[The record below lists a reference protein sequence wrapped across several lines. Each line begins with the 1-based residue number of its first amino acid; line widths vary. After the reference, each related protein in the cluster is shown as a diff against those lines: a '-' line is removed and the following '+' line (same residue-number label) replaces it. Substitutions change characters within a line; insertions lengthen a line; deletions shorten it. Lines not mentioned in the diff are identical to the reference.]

1 MNIFMFVFLGFTFFT
16 HVLEAKI
23 PKSMLKNPNALMPDV
38 WPKLIIIL
46 LLICLAINIVKII
59 KKNKGNKDFNFAT
72 FGKNTLVF
80 LKSKMFIGMIILVV
94 ASLVL
99 ELLGFVVTGALML
112 FAFGLL
118 LGQKKVLPLAIFSIA
133 VALLLHII
141 FNGLLSVTLPRGEI
155 AFLRQMSLTLESFVP
170 WVKGLFGM

>member
-1 MNIFMFVFLGFTFFT
+1 MNIFMFGFLGFTYFT
-16 HVLEAKI
+16 HVVESKIAK
-23 PKSMLKNPNALMPDV
+23 SQLKNPNALLPDV

-59 KKNKGNKDFNFAT
+59 RKNKGKPDFNFKS
-72 FGKNTLVF
+72 FGKNTLNF
-80 LKSKMFIGMIILVV
+80 LKSKMFIGMIIMI
-94 ASLVL
+94 AGSMVL
-99 ELLGFVVTGALML
+99 ELFGFVVTSVLML

-118 LGQKKVLPLAIFSIA
+118 LGEKKIWRLAIFAVA

-155 AFLRQMSLTLESFVP
+155 PFLRNFSLTLESFVP
-170 WVKGLFGM
+170 WVKGLFIK